1 MPQCAVATCRNSH
14 RRTRTEAVRYHRF
27 PRPVEVRERWVT
39 ACGRIANNNGEP
51 PFNIS
56 TARICSIHF
65 EDDFYE
71 RDESCGEKRSR
82 LKPGAVPTLHVPV
95 AVEPFQDMM
104 RMNEEKRLAQAALK
118 LNSQQKL
125 KPIVSQSQCN
135 ETNKDQKDEKNIEK
149 SITSEITGDNNGDII
164 NIANNISNCIN
175 VNLNINVTPSTSTA
189 PSTGSTSASVASCSN
204 TSRKVKRIRKSLK
217 KETSIVNADSQR
229 SNIDNVEKSST
240 VVTET
245 ECFITQN
252 KKVII
257 EEPKDPNDIRLK
269 RKSISEKDSDKESH
283 EESSAENKLK
293 SIELPKLPF
302 SLDEPSTVKQAD
314 EREKTVKMFFDLK
327 IHNEEAKEDMQEN
340 IQEPVQQ
347 SIEEISKEDFMR
359 SLGLVTHAEKER

>member
-125 KPIVSQSQCN
+125 KPIVPQSQYN
-135 ETNKDQKDEKNIEK
+135 ETNKDQNDEKNIEK
-149 SITSEITGDNNGDII
+149 NITNEITRDNNGDII

-189 PSTGSTSASVASCSN
+189 SSTDNTSASVASCSN
-204 TSRKVKRIRKSLK
+204 TSRKVKRIRKNLK
-217 KETSIVNADSQR
+217 KETSIVNADSQQH
-229 SNIDNVEKSST
+229 NINNVKKSSIAI
-240 VVTET
+240 TET
-245 ECFITQN
+245 ECSITQN
-252 KKVII
+252 KEVI

-283 EESSAENKLK
+283 EESSPENKLK

-314 EREKTVKMFFDLK
+314 EREKTAKMFFDLK
-327 IHNEEAKEDMQEN
+327 LHNEEAKED
-340 IQEPVQQ
+340 IQEAVQEAVQ
-347 SIEEISKEDFMR
+347 KTIEEISKEDFMR